1 MLYITLYSTQAID
14 IYVTQVH
21 KKRSVNDVNNYRG
34 ITLLSALFTK
44 VLDNRLCE
52 WAESYNIYI
61 AAQAGFRSKLG
72 ITDNVFVSHG
82 ILNHVLNKGK
92 QLFCAFIN
100 FSKAFDYVNRDNLW
114 SKLIQLGLRGNI
126 LNIVR
131 SIYEKVKSK
140 VKDLNQLSNS
150 FDCTLCVRQRE
161 CLSLF
166 LFSMFLNGIEDMY
179 VTSGLDGI
187 EADMFKIF
195 ITLYT
200 DDIVI
205 FANSADELQTSLN

>member
-1 MLYITLYSTQAID
+1 M
-14 IYVTQVH
+14 TQVH

-34 ITLLSALFTK
+34 ITLYSTLFTR

-72 ITDNVFVSHG
+72 ITDNVFVLQG

-114 SKLIQLGLRGNI
+114 SKLI
-126 LNIVR
+126 
-131 SIYEKVKSK
+131 
-140 VKDLNQLSNS
+140 
-150 FDCTLCVRQRE
+150 
-161 CLSLF
+161 
-166 LFSMFLNGIEDMY
+166 
-179 VTSGLDGI
+179 
-187 EADMFKIF
+187 
-195 ITLYT
+195 
-200 DDIVI
+200 
-205 FANSADELQTSLN
+205 